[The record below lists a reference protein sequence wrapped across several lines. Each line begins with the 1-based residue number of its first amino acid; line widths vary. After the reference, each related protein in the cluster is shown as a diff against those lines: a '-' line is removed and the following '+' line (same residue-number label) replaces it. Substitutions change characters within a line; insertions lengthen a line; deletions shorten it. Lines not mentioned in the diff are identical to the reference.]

1 MTVASGWSI
10 SITSIIPDIFIFISN
25 SLENLSTPHT
35 LIYILAMP
43 VNVFLIE
50 WWNVS
55 NMQMHGTCCQQAAGP
70 WRFDRSPGWGEE
82 EAWWQG
88 GTSWQL
94 AAQELC
100 HLTIIKEFEIIFHSL
115 GQNVQF
121 CSFQCKYPGW
131 MPGKCSSLS
140 LHVTAGSGP
149 GLPGPRPRQP
159 GAGIAAVPAARR
171 AYRG

>member
-1 MTVASGWSI
+1 MPVASGWSI
-10 SITSIIPDIFIFISN
+10 WITSIIPAKFISN

-50 WWNVS
+50 CWNVS
-55 NMQMHGTCCQQAAGP
+55 NMQIPGICCQQAAGP
-70 WRFDRSPGWGEE
+70 WRFDRSPVGGEE

-100 HLTIIKEFEIIFHSL
+100 HLIIIKEFENIFHSL

-131 MPGKCSSLS
+131 MPGKCLS
-140 LHVTAGSGP
+140 PVVTAGSGP

-159 GAGIAAVPAARR
+159 GAGLAAVPAARR